1 MAFELF
7 CMTLI
12 ALLIGIAVCF
22 NGYRWFLIILPIAGF
37 VFGFGLGAQTLQA
50 LFGIGFLATA
60 TSWIVGFFVGLVFA
74 VLSYLFY
81 IVGVALVTGSWG
93 YGLGVGLMGLIGL
106 GTGLISWLVG
116 MVFGV
121 VVALLALGLNIQKW
135 IIIAVTSF
143 TGSGVIVGTLLF
155 ALGKINPA
163 DLGTSAVQQAI
174 SDSFLWLVLYL
185 VLGILGFVGQAVTTS
200 GFELEPAPTQ
210 I

>member
-143 TGSGVIVGTLLF
+143 SGSGVIVGTLLF
-155 ALGKINPA
+155 VLGKINPA

>member
-12 ALLIGIAVCF
+12 ALLIGMAVCF

-116 MVFGV
+116 LVFGV
-121 VVALLALGLNIQKW
+121 VIALLALGLNIQKW

-143 TGSGVIVGTLLF
+143 SGSGVIVGTLLF

-174 SDSFLWLVLYL
+174 SDSFLWLVFYL
-185 VLGILGFVGQAVTTS
+185 VLGILGFAAQAVTTS

>member
-12 ALLIGIAVCF
+12 ALLIGMAVCF

-37 VFGFGLGAQTLQA
+37 VFGFGLGAQTLQI

-81 IVGVALVTGSWG
+81 IVGVVLVTGSWG

-121 VVALLALGLNIQKW
+121 VIALIALGLNIQKW

-143 TGSGVIVGTLLF
+143 SGSGVIVGTLLF

-185 VLGILGFVGQAVTTS
+185 VLGILGFAAQAVTTS

>member
-12 ALLIGIAVCF
+12 ALLIGMAVCF

-50 LFGIGFLATA
+50 LFGIGFLAT
-60 TSWIVGFFVGLVFA
+60 TSSWIVGFFVGLVFA

-81 IVGVALVTGSWG
+81 IVGVVLVAGAWG

-121 VVALLALGLNIQKW
+121 VIALITLGLNIQKW
-135 IIIAVTSF
+135 VIIAITSF
-143 TGSGVIVGTLLF
+143 SGAGVIVGTLLF

-163 DLGTSAVQQAI
+163 DLGASAVQQAI
-174 SDSFLWLVLYL
+174 SDSFLWLVFYL
-185 VLGILGFVGQAVTTS
+185 VLGILGFVGQAATTS
-200 GFELEPAPTQ
+200 GFELEPASPQ